1 MLVVLRLKILGKKIS
16 KKIVLV
22 LGVGKAMRYIF
33 CFGVLGLENF
43 ENIESP
49 TASSI
54 EALLRIRETFM
65 KLTETNSENKCRKTN
80 VL

>member
-1 MLVVLRLKILGKKIS
+1 MLVVLRLKILGQKIS

-33 CFGVLGLENF
+33 CFVVLGFENF

-54 EALLRIRETFM
+54 EALFRIRETFI
-65 KLTETNSENKCRKTN
+65 KLTETNSENKCRKTK